1 LTAAYQSLRG
11 FISLLDR
18 THPGEVVRIAEPV
31 DLAYQMQALALELER
46 RRRFPVLIFEQVR
59 GHSIPVI
66 SNVMAS
72 RKGLAT
78 ALGVSE
84 TELPAAYAARLKE
97 PVKPVVLPRPPFPV
111 DVRRG
116 EAADLGALPIPTYF
130 PGDGGAYLTAGLLVA
145 RDPANLAFVTQTTL
159 SMDDTM
165 EIVAAL
171 RKRFPARR
179 RQPEKYVKEIEKKAQ
194 EIGRYALPVA
204 TCAYLRRP
212 S

>member
-1 LTAAYQSLRG
+1 MNSKTDGADHQSLRG
-11 FISLLDR
+11 FVSMLEQS
-18 THPGEVVRIAEPV
+18 HPADVVRIAEPV

-97 PVKPVVLPRPPFPV
+97 PVKPVVLPR
-111 DVRRG
+111 
-116 EAADLGALPIPTYF
+116 
-130 PGDGGAYLTAGLLVA
+130 
-145 RDPANLAFVTQTTL
+145 
-159 SMDDTM
+159 
-165 EIVAAL
+165 
-171 RKRFPARR
+171 
-179 RQPEKYVKEIEKKAQ
+179 
-194 EIGRYALPVA
+194 
-204 TCAYLRRP
+204 
-212 S
+212 